1 MALFPLHC
9 LLPFGTMLG
18 MLSEPSLRCQQTG
31 MNLAPVCPF
40 SSSSSQVHI
49 FQKLQKPLKHMIC
62 GVQWVWT
69 SCLKRYTNN
78 WFNSCTCIWT
88 FSRHIETDNDFEV
101 SLIHTVARHRK
112 GADWH
117 IWTGKRSPRFHK
129 HSDRHLGPALER
141 KTAFP
146 GSQGQAL
153 WLQRS
158 SIFSLQTLW
167 YPKEFLSAF

>member
-1 MALFPLHC
+1 MALFPLLC
-9 LLPFGTMLG
+9 LLPFRIMLG

-31 MNLAPVCPF
+31 VNLAPVCPF

-49 FQKLQKPLKHMIC
+49 FQKLQKPLKHIIC
-62 GVQWVWT
+62 GFQWVWT

-88 FSRHIETDNDFEV
+88 FSRHIETDNDFRV

-112 GADWH
+112 GTDWH
-117 IWTGKRSPRFHK
+117 IRAGKRAPCFHK
-129 HSDRHLGPALER
+129 CYDRHLCPALER

-153 WLQRS
+153 WLQRC

-167 YPKEFLSAF
+167 YPKEFLSVF